1 VNCQHPR
8 KDVDNSRLLPD
19 YSSRPQVTNGADRI
33 HIESSNTSMSKVSVV
48 STRNKTQVPTSIKP
62 AIQNATDKVAKSLG
76 TNNRVTITVPNGVQ
90 SHE

>member
-1 VNCQHPR
+1 
-8 KDVDNSRLLPD
+8 
-19 YSSRPQVTNGADRI
+19 
-33 HIESSNTSMSKVSVV
+33 MSKVSVV